1 MECMKLQSAKSTNH
15 QIIVPILPFK
25 RIYIYIYIL
34 AIQKYI
40 HLAKTKTFTQPNQD
54 ISQFSYTAKVYL
66 KLELKMISFD

>member
-1 MECMKLQSAKSTNH
+1 MECMKLQSTKLTNH

-25 RIYIYIYIL
+25 RIYIYIS

-40 HLAKTKTFTQPNQD
+40 HSAKTKTFIQPNQD